1 MVSDETVLERFPGVR
16 LDHLNKQYYSGLLR
30 RKLLA
35 GRCQACG
42 RWHTPLRP
50 ICPSCWSSEVGPE
63 PVSGRGTVHLLTF
76 LHQGPP
82 GADYS
87 GGFPL
92 AAIELAEQAGLRVE
106 ATVVDCPRDRLRV
119 GLEVELTWL
128 GRAGA
133 PWPAFR
139 PAGGPAAQD
148 PAAQDPAA
156 RDGARP

>member
-1 MVSDETVLERFPGVR
+1 MLSDETVLERFPGVR
-16 LDHLNKQYYSGLLR
+16 LDHLNKRYYQGLLR
-30 RKLLA
+30 RELLA
-35 GRCQACG
+35 GRCRACG

-50 ICPSCWSSEVGPE
+50 ICPSCWSAEEGPA
-63 PVSGRGTVHLLTF
+63 PVSGRGTVYLLTF

-82 GADYS
+82 GADYA

-92 AAIELAEQAGLRVE
+92 AAVELAEQAGLRVE

-119 GLEVELTWL
+119 GLEVELTWI

-139 PAGGPAAQD
+139 PADQPAD
-148 PAAQDPAA
+148 RPADW
-156 RDGARP
+156 GVRP